1 MDSLYLFND
10 WIKQIV
16 FLFSRQL
23 SSCGQ
28 CNQQLQSAM
37 ANEKAYAMK
46 CIRDLEHKLME
57 AQDTL
62 MQKIREV
69 ASAREMQTTL
79 RAEIE
84 SYKAILECQEA
95 K

>member
-1 MDSLYLFND
+1 M
-10 WIKQIV
+10 
-16 FLFSRQL
+16 QL
-23 SSCGQ
+23 TSCGQ
-28 CNQQLQSAM
+28 SNHQLQSAM
-37 ANEKAYAMK
+37 ANEKAYMMK